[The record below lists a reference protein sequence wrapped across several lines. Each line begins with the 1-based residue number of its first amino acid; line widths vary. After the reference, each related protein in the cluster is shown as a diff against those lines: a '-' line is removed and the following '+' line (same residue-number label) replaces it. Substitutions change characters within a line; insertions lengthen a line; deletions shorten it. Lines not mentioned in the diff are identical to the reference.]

1 MTSDDKSALNS
12 PLLVVRSD
20 FSIGDSILSVEQ
32 AVEQAAEAGLTHL
45 AIADTMTVSGI
56 VKFTSLCKAKGIHPV
71 IGCRLRVVQDAS
83 YRHGK
88 SKAPPEVCPMVWP
101 RNEDGFKDLLHMLTL
116 GTDAD
121 HFYYK
126 PRLSVDEVVRFVND
140 GDLILTTGDLN
151 SLVENQEM
159 FDYVVK
165 EIEPGY
171 FWRQYVEHSGPY
183 FKAINNVK
191 HLEARY
197 GGAITTYPAL
207 YPKGKAE
214 AYDVMNAVSR
224 RATIKQP
231 WRHIIH
237 YRDLHPQAVEGIEHD
252 NNAFVATLRY
262 QFQKMDVSLPD
273 MGDGKRSEFDIL
285 KEKCTQGWRTRLTR
299 PIMGF
304 QPTAH
309 QQVEYT
315 KRLITE
321 LKVIKDMKFERY
333 FLLVEDLVRWSK
345 DNGIIVG
352 PGRGSVGGSLVAYL
366 LGITDVDP
374 LRFGLLFER
383 FINPDRLDLPDADLD
398 FQSSRRGEVIE
409 YLKNRYG
416 TDRVAGISNYN
427 SIVSKGAIRDVG
439 RVFEVPPKVLFI
451 SKLVPDTYGQSHTL
465 EQAFEEV
472 AAIQEFAERNPDVW
486 RNATALQ
493 GVQRSL
499 GRHAAG
505 VVVAGEPLI
514 TRAVV
519 DYSKDEPAVNW
530 DKRVVEDLGLVK
542 MDILGL
548 SNLDVLK
555 TALGYLKERGI
566 ELDLNDIP
574 LDDKATLEA
583 FTRAETVG
591 VFQFESGGMR
601 KLLKDLAMGGETL
614 TFDDMVAATSLYRP
628 GPKDSGLLDDYVAI
642 KQGLKAPSYEHPAL
656 EDALKETHGVIIY
669 QEQVMAIARL
679 LCGFSGADA
688 DHIRKAM
695 GKKDPEK
702 MKEWR
707 ERFVKGANEFGG
719 MAESRANALFDKI
732 ETFAGYGFNKS
743 HAVEYSIISFWTLY
757 MKTHYPAEFFAAAL
771 SVLKEEKL
779 EGLVSDAATHGVEI
793 LPPDINK
800 STDRFEIDRDWTRVR
815 LITPFNRVKQIS
827 DKTASHII
835 EVRNADGP
843 FKSFDDLEARTTGRT
858 FNKRHKE
865 NLHKVGA
872 FCEFYP
878 DEPGPLDESRRRDQV
893 ELMPGLI
900 IAPIRAERDLTV
912 DAEAKNR
919 LINEVIRPCQECDG
933 CDLAGGVHPIPRLGG
948 HATFMVVTDCPN
960 FSEEADNKMLSG
972 KASNYVRDALAQN
985 EIPIGR
991 GYFTSLVK
999 SPKNDKMLS
1008 NDQINACH
1016 KWLDKEIEIL
1026 RPPVIVLLGNSAVK
1040 HLAPGVKPGIE
1051 NAGRVIYDADK
1062 DASIVIGFNPA
1073 AITFD
1078 SSKQDTLN
1086 EVFQKVAE
1094 MIE

>member
-1 MTSDDKSALNS
+1 MPCKSPLNA
-12 PLLVVRSD
+12 PLLVVRTD
-20 FSIGDSILSVEQ
+20 FSIGESILSVEN

-56 VKFTSLCKAKGIHPV
+56 VKFSKLCRDKGIHPV
-71 IGCRLRVVQDAS
+71 IGCRLRVVEDAS

-88 SKAPPEVCPMVWP
+88 AKAPKEVYPMVWP
-101 RNEDGFKDLLHMLTL
+101 RNDDGFRDLLEMLTL
-116 GTDAD
+116 ATDD
-121 HFYYK
+121 VHFYYK
-126 PRLSVDEVVRFVND
+126 PRLSISEVIQYVNN
-140 GDLILTTGDLN
+140 GDMFLTTGDLN
-151 SLVENQEM
+151 SLVEDQAM
-159 FDYVVK
+159 FDAVVQ
-165 EIEPGY
+165 EIDPGY
-171 FWRQYVEHSGPY
+171 FWRQYVNHEGPY
-183 FKAINNVK
+183 FKAINNVT
-191 HLEARY
+191 HLEAHY
-197 GGAITTYPAL
+197 NGAIVTYPAL

-214 AYDVMNAVSR
+214 AYDVMNCVIR
-224 RATIKQP
+224 RATINQP
-231 WRHIIH
+231 WRHVIQ
-237 YRDLHPQAVEGIEHD
+237 YRDLHPQPMEGVEHD
-252 NNAFVATLRY
+252 NNAFVAALKY
-262 QFQKMDVSLPD
+262 EYHNLPVSLPD
-273 MGDGKRSEFDIL
+273 MSDGKRSEFDIL
-285 KEKCTQGWRTRLTR
+285 KEKCAQGWRDRLHR
-299 PIMGF
+299 PIMGY
-304 QPTAH
+304 QPTMTE
-309 QQVEYT
+309 QPQYMT
-315 KRLITE
+315 RLRQE
-321 LKVIKDMKFERY
+321 LAVIGKMQFERY

-398 FQSSRRGEVIE
+398 FQSSRRHEVIN
-409 YLKNRYG
+409 YLKERYG
-416 TDRVAGISNYN
+416 DDRVAGISNYN

-465 EQAFEEV
+465 EQAYEEV
-472 AAIQEFAERNPDVW
+472 AAIQEFADRNPDVW
-486 RNATALQ
+486 RNACDLQ

-505 VVVAGEPLI
+505 VIVAGEPLI
-514 TRAVV
+514 KRAVV
-519 DYSKDEPAVNW
+519 DYSKEEPAVNW
-530 DKRVVEDLGLVK
+530 DKRTVEDLGLVK

-548 SNLDVLK
+548 SNLDVLQ
-555 TALGYLKERGI
+555 TTLGYLHERGI
-566 ELDLNDIP
+566 DLDLYDIP
-574 LDDKATLEA
+574 LDDMPTLGA

-601 KLLKDLAMGGETL
+601 KLLKDLAMGGEML
-614 TFDDMVAATSLYRP
+614 TFEDMVAATSLYRP

-656 EDALKETHGVIIY
+656 EDALGETHGVFIY
-669 QEQVMAIARL
+669 QEQVMAITRL

-695 GKKDPEK
+695 GKKNPEEMAK
-702 MKEWR
+702 WR
-707 ERFVKGANEFGG
+707 ERFVEGAASFGG
-719 MAESRANALFDKI
+719 MKESRANALFDKI
-732 ETFAGYGFNKS
+732 ESFAGYGFNKS

-757 MKTHYPAEFFAAAL
+757 LKTHYPAEFFAAAL

-779 EGLVSDAATHGVEI
+779 EGLVTDAAKHGIEI
-793 LPPDINK
+793 APPDINK

-827 DKTASHII
+827 DKTANHLI
-835 EVRNADGP
+835 EVRKEGP
-843 FKSFDDLEARTTGRT
+843 FESFEELDKRTIGRT

-872 FCEFYP
+872 FCCFYP
-878 DEPGPLDESRRRDQV
+878 DEPPALDESRRRDQA

-900 IAPIRAERDLTV
+900 IAPIKAERDLTV
-912 DAEAKNR
+912 DTEAKNA
-919 LINEVIRPCQECDG
+919 LINEVIRPCQECEG

-972 KASNYVRDALAQN
+972 KASNYVREALKEN
-985 EIPIGR
+985 EIPVGR

-999 SPKNDKMLS
+999 SPKNDKMLT
-1008 NDQINACH
+1008 NEQVNACH
-1016 KWLDKEIEIL
+1016 KWLDKEIDIL
-1026 RPPVIVLLGNSAVK
+1026 RPPVIVLLGNSTIR
-1040 HLAPGVKPGIE
+1040 HLAPGVKPGME
-1051 NAGRVIYDADK
+1051 NAGRVIYNPDL
-1062 DASIVIGFNPA
+1062 DASIVLGFNPA
-1073 AITFD
+1073 SITFD
-1078 SSKQDTLN
+1078 SGKQGTLN
-1086 EVFQKVAE
+1086 DIFAKVGE